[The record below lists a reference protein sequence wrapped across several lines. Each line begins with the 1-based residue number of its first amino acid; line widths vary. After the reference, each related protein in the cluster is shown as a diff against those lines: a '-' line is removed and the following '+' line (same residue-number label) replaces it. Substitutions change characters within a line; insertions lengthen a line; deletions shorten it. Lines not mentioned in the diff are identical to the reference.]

1 MRRKILST
9 RQESLLAELT
19 PHIIPADGPVVPH
32 FQAKI
37 VQRLDRFLFE
47 LPSLLR
53 SLFLWGM
60 RMFDFA
66 AIFFA
71 TPRRRFRRLPHP
83 SRFDYISRMSRS
95 WFRPVRD
102 WLFGCR
108 GLILLFYYS
117 QPEVMAALQFDP
129 EVWAREK
136 VQARRQALNLT
147 ETIGEVKIPAEIP
160 QDDQDDSEY

>member
-9 RQESLLAELT
+9 RQESLLAELA
-19 PHIIPADGPVVPH
+19 PHIIPADGPKVPH

-53 SLFLWGM
+53 ALFLWGM
-60 RMFDFA
+60 QMFDFA

-71 TPRRRFRRLPHP
+71 RPRRRFRRLPQP

-95 WFRPVRD
+95 RFRPVRD
-102 WLFGCR
+102 WLFTCR

-129 EVWAREK
+129 QAWAREK
-136 VQARRQALNLT
+136 VQARRQALHLA
-147 ETIGEVKIPAEIP
+147 ETIGEVKILAEVT